1 MMTDVLTVFSALHQ
15 AILVLPDAPCIRGE
29 GAGKGFGQ
37 GELYDGRM
45 SFRHDCY
52 LRVEKE
58 DTGHSRQLCA
68 CKARSASAV

>member
-1 MMTDVLTVFSALHQ
+1 MMTDVLTVLPAHHQ
-15 AILVLPDAPCIRGE
+15 ANLIPPDAPFFRGE